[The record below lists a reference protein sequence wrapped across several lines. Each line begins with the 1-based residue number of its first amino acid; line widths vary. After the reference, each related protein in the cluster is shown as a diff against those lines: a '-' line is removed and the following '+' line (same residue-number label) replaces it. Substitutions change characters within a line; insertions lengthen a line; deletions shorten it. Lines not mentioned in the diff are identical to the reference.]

1 MSGERTGGTQEHAGK
16 AALGGTDTATAGA
29 ATTAGA
35 TATEAV
41 TAAETAADPVRGRA
55 RGTAPA
61 PLSILDLATVGAG
74 YTPADALAAT
84 TELARSAEGWGY
96 HRFWVAEHHG
106 MPGVASSNPA
116 VLLAHLGAHTRTLR
130 LGSGGVMLP
139 NHAPLTVA
147 EQFGLLEAM
156 HPGRIDLGLGRAPG
170 TDQATAR
177 ALRRGLTDGAED
189 FPQQLAELTHFLDG
203 DFPDG
208 HPYARLRAVPQNGAR
223 PPIWLLGSSGF
234 SARLAG
240 RLGLPFAFAHH
251 FSAANTVPALDLY
264 RSSFQPSEVLEE
276 PYALIGVS
284 AVAAEQEADALRLAR
299 SAGLAMLR
307 LRQGRP
313 GLIPTPEEA
322 EAHPYTEMEADF
334 LESWLG
340 NVVLGRPGQVAD
352 GLEALRKRV
361 GADEL
366 MVTSHIH
373 GHEARHRSYRL
384 IAETYGLTA
393 APTELQAV
401 AEPLGT
407 PAV

>member
-1 MSGERTGGTQEHAGK
+1 MSS
-16 AALGGTDTATAGA
+16 
-29 ATTAGA
+29 
-35 TATEAV
+35 
-41 TAAETAADPVRGRA
+41 AAEQPDPIRGRRSGA
-55 RGTAPA
+55 APA
-61 PLSILDLATVGAG
+61 PLSILDLATVGTG
-74 YTPADALAAT
+74 YTPGEALAAT
-84 TELARSAEGWGY
+84 TELAQNAEEWGY

-106 MPGVASSNPA
+106 MPGVASSVPA

-139 NHAPLTVA
+139 NHAPLAVA
-147 EQFGLLEAM
+147 EQFGLLEAL

-177 ALRRGLTDGAED
+177 ALRRGRPDGADD
-189 FPQQLAELTHFLDG
+189 FPEQLAELTQFLDG

-208 HPYARLRAVPQNGAR
+208 HPYARLSAVPQNASR
-223 PPIWLLGSSGF
+223 PPVWLLGSSGF

-264 RSSFQPSEVLEE
+264 RSEFRASAVLDE

-284 AVAAEQEADALRLAR
+284 AVAADGEAAALRLAR

-313 GLIPTPEEA
+313 GLIPTPAEA
-322 EAHPYTEMEADF
+322 EAYPYSMPEAEF
-334 LESWLG
+334 LESWLE
-340 NVVLGRPGQVAD
+340 NVVLGAPEQVAD
-352 GLEALRKRV
+352 GLEALRRRT

-373 GHEARHRSYRL
+373 GRENRLRSYRL
-384 IAETYGLTA
+384 IAEAYGLK
-393 APTELQAV
+393 
-401 AEPLGT
+401 G
-407 PAV
+407 

>member
-1 MSGERTGGTQEHAGK
+1 MTFEDEQQASTPQAP
-16 AALGGTDTATAGA
+16 AT
-29 ATTAGA
+29 
-35 TATEAV
+35 
-41 TAAETAADPVRGRA
+41 ADPVRGVV

-61 PLSILDLATVGAG
+61 PLSILDLATVGKG
-74 YTPADALAAT
+74 YSPGQALAAT
-84 TELARSAEGWGY
+84 TELARSAERWGY

-106 MPGVASSNPA
+106 MPGVASSTPA
-116 VLLAHLGAHTRTLR
+116 VLLAHLGAHTSTLR

-139 NHAPLTVA
+139 NHAPLAIA
-147 EQFGLLEAM
+147 EQFGLLESL

-177 ALRRGLTDGAED
+177 ALRRGVEESPDD
-189 FPQQLAELTHFLDG
+189 FPRQLSELLHFMDG

-208 HPYARLRAVPQNGAR
+208 HPYARLSAVPRGDGR
-223 PPIWLLGSSGF
+223 PPVWLLGSSGF

-264 RSSFQPSEVLEE
+264 RSSFQPSVVLDQ

-284 AVAAEQEADALRLAR
+284 AVAADDGQQARRLAR

-307 LRQGRP
+307 LRQGTP
-313 GLIPTPEEA
+313 GLIPTPDEA
-322 EAHPYTEMEADF
+322 EAYPYSVAEAEF
-334 LESWLG
+334 LDSWLA
-340 NVVLGRPGQVAD
+340 NVVLGAPDEVAD
-352 GLEALRKRV
+352 GLELLRKRT

-373 GHEARHRSYRL
+373 GHEARLRSYEL
-384 IAETYGLTA
+384 IAEAYGLPTA
-393 APTELQAV
+393 N
-401 AEPLGT
+401 
-407 PAV
+407 